1 MNNKLKN
8 ILLWV
13 VFITSLLA
21 TIIRYITD
29 GEVLWVAMT
38 TLWVLNYLI
47 SEQRIQNL
55 ENQLN
60 NK

>member
-1 MNNKLKN
+1 MTKKLKN
-8 ILLWV
+8 ILLWT
-13 VFITSLLA
+13 VFVSSLLA